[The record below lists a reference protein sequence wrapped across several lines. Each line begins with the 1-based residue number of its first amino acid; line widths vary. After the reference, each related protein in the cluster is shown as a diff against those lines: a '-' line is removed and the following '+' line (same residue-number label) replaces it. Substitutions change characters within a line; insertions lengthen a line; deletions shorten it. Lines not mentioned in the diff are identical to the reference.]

1 MAGSSLGAL
10 NTFGHLC
17 VAFEQEY
24 APNPAGL
31 LRECCQAGGC
41 ESCLHALG
49 WHVCQRDRE
58 ALGTALGPLEELGE
72 MESWHLARRQI
83 RRGVKLV
90 GVGAAFG
97 AA

>member
-1 MAGSSLGAL
+1 MGRCLEATT
-10 NTFGHLC
+10 TFEDMC
-17 VAFEQEY
+17 VAFEQAY
-24 APNPAGL
+24 AQDPAGL
-31 LRECCQAGGC
+31 LCECCQPGGC
-41 ESCLHALG
+41 ESCLRALG
-49 WHVCQRDRE
+49 WRVCQRDRE